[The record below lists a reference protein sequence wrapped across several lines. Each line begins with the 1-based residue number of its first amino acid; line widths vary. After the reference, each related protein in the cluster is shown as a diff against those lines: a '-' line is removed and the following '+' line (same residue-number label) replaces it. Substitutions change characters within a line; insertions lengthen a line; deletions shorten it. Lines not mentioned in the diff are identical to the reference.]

1 MNPPELMAIDRLLW
15 VSSVGLAI
23 NLFGMYATGG
33 HHHHGHG
40 HGHGH
45 DHGHG
50 HGHGHNHIAVNEKK
64 VRLALLGGCTD
75 QIQVDHRHDD
85 PHEPPNSRKKPQGV
99 SLTISL
105 QRDASQS

>member
-50 HGHGHNHIAVNEKK
+50 YNHIAVNEKK
-64 VRLALLGGCTD
+64 VRLMRLRGSTVSD
-75 QIQVDHRHDD
+75 QI
-85 PHEPPNSRKKPQGV
+85 
-99 SLTISL
+99 
-105 QRDASQS
+105 

>member
-40 HGHGH
+40 HGH

-50 HGHGHNHIAVNEKK
+50 HSHGHNHIAVNEKK
-64 VRLALLGGCTD
+64 VCSVCRRQKGLMRSRLITD
-75 QIQVDHRHDD
+75 MMTITN
-85 PHEPPNSRKKPQGV
+85 PPCIEKVPKGYV
-99 SLTISL
+99 SYT
-105 QRDASQS
+105 RYHG